1 MDFAR
6 CRIPLTVSALLVL
19 AGFGTAPCVGQ
30 SAYRASVATAG
41 TESDWDSTHPSVS
54 ANGRFVA
61 FVSGADNLIPGGTP
75 DVTDVYVRDRIT
87 QVTTCISVSTS
98 GARGNGNSDSPS
110 ISADGRFVAF
120 RSYATNLVTGDTNG
134 CEDVFLRDA
143 RSGTTILI
151 SAAPGGLPANAWSD
165 SPAISGDGSI
175 VAYSSR
181 ATNIATG
188 VAPNIRAILAWN
200 RLTGQTQ
207 CISNAPDGSPANGES
222 YFPSISGDGRLVAY
236 SSLASNLVASD
247 TNNASDVFVTDR
259 VTGHTELASV
269 SSAGVQGGTDSD
281 QPSISA
287 DGRWIAFRSYAT
299 NLLTTTDSNDAPDV
313 FLHDRTTGAT
323 KLISVGT
330 FGTTGLGESGS
341 PALSA
346 DGRYV
351 AFWSRAANLVLTDT
365 NGWDDVFIRDTI
377 ANVTTKASNGDFW
390 SLAPAISPNGVY
402 VAFESYADN
411 LVVPDTNQM
420 SDVFAIGPLSAA
432 YSVYDAGK
440 ALQIA
445 GGLLAADS
453 MDLARLN
460 VEAVNGRIDL
470 FDATGIARKAM
481 GLDP

>member
-1 MDFAR
+1 MEFAR
-6 CRIPLTVSALLVL
+6 CRSPLVVSVLLCWTGLGHVP
-19 AGFGTAPCVGQ
+19 ARAQAV
-30 SAYRASVATAG
+30 YRASVATSGA
-41 TESDWDSTHPSVS
+41 ESDWDSSQPSVS
-54 ANGRFVA
+54 ASGRYVA
-61 FVSGADNLIPGGTP
+61 FVSGADNLVPGGTP

-87 QVTTCISVSTS
+87 QVTTCVSIPMT
-98 GARGNGNSDSPS
+98 GGRGNGNSDSPS

-120 RSYATNLVTGDTNG
+120 RSYATNLVAGDTNG
-134 CEDVFLRDA
+134 CEDIFVRDIKL
-143 RSGTTILI
+143 GTTTLV
-151 SAAPGGLPANAWSD
+151 SAAPGGIPANAWSD
-165 SPAISGDGSI
+165 SPAISSDGSA

-181 ATNIATG
+181 ATNIAAG
-188 VAPNIRAILAWN
+188 VAPSTRAILVWS

-222 YFPSISGDGRLVAY
+222 FFPSVSADGRLIAY
-236 SSLASNLVASD
+236 ASFASNLVAGD
-247 TNNASDVFVTDR
+247 TNGASDVFVTDR

-269 SSAGVQGGTDSD
+269 SSSAVQGGTDSD
-281 QPSISA
+281 EPAISA
-287 DGRWIAFRSYAT
+287 DGRWVAFRSYST
-299 NLLTTTDSNDAPDV
+299 NLLTTSDPNDAPDV

-323 KLISVGT
+323 TLISVGT
-330 FGTTGLGESGS
+330 AGTIGLGESGS
-341 PALSA
+341 PAVSA

-351 AFWSRAANLVLTDT
+351 AFWSRAANLVLSDT
-365 NGWDDVFIRDTI
+365 NGWDDVFVRDTV
-377 ANVTTKASNGDFW
+377 AHTTSKLSSGDFW

-411 LVVPDTNQM
+411 MVTPDTNQM

-445 GGLLAADS
+445 GGLLTADS

-460 VEAVNGRIDL
+460 VETVNGRIDL
-470 FDATGIARKAM
+470 QDATRIVRKAM